1 MLQTF
6 LLSPVHPAP
15 QLATPKCPYALRTWH
30 WWPTTGVLKVMGW
43 NQTDLGLSLSTV
55 FSELTLGKLLFYCD
69 GMKVTSIN

>member
-1 MLQTF
+1 
-6 LLSPVHPAP
+6 
-15 QLATPKCPYALRTWH
+15 
-30 WWPTTGVLKVMGW
+30 MGW